1 MYSTKPPP
9 LCPLMNR
16 KPTKAERELWD
27 GPNQYISKN
36 GGWLVSI
43 TFAFPATVEVL
54 PGTLLQEK
62 LAQNHQQVGTRSRMT
77 SNGPV
82 EILRYSL
89 KQPPKP

>member
-1 MYSTKPPP
+1 MKI
-9 LCPLMNR
+9 
-16 KPTKAERELWD
+16 TKADRELWSAL
-27 GPNQYISKN
+27 NQYISQN

-43 TFAFPATVEVL
+43 PFVFPATVEVL

-82 EILRYSL
+82 EVERYSL
-89 KQPPKP
+89 NRPPKP